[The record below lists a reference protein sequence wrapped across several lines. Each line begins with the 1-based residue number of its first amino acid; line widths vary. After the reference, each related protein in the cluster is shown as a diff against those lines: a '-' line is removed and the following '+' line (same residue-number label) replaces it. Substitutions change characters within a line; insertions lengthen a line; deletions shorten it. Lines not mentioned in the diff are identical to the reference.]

1 MSNPILIKDRFS
13 DEVNNSSDVMTLDW
27 AVNKSI
33 FLVAITIVS
42 AVTIWF
48 NAWTFTSTLNIFVIV
63 SLIIAFII
71 ALIISFVPKTSP
83 VLSPIYAI
91 LEWVAIWL
99 ISLKVEQSFP
109 GIVLQAVWLTF
120 SIFAVFLGLYKFKI
134 LRATEKFRKWVFA
147 ATLGIAILYLISVI
161 GTNSGWYVVPFI
173 HEWGI
178 TWIWFSLFVVWLAA
192 FNLIIDFDNIEE
204 FSKMWLPRYMEWYT
218 AFGLLVTLVWLYIE
232 VLRLLE
238 KLRK

>member
-147 ATLGIAILYLISVI
+147 ATLGIAILYLISFI
-161 GTNSGWYVVPFI
+161 GTISGWYVVPFI

-178 TWIWFSLFVVWLAA
+178 TWIWFSCC
-192 FNLIIDFDNIEE
+192 LISCI
-204 FSKMWLPRYMEWYT
+204 
-218 AFGLLVTLVWLYIE
+218 
-232 VLRLLE
+232 
-238 KLRK
+238 

>member
-33 FLVAITIVS
+33 FLLAITIVS

-48 NAWTFTSTLNIFVIV
+48 NAGTFTSTLNIFVIV
-63 SLIIAFII
+63 SLVISTILVF
-71 ALIISFVPKTSP
+71 IISFFPKTSP

-99 ISLKVEQSFP
+99 ISLKLEQSFP
-109 GIVLQAVWLTF
+109 WIVLQAVWLTF
-120 SIFAVFLGLYKFKI
+120 SIFTVFLVLYKFKV

-147 ATLGIAILYLISVI
+147 ATLAILIVYLINI
-161 GTNSGWYVVPFI
+161 LWNLTNLYSVPFI
-173 HEWGI
+173 HDGGI
-178 TWIWFSLFVVWLAA
+178 IWIWFSLFVVWLAA

>member
-48 NAWTFTSTLNIFVIV
+48 NAGTFTSTLNIFVIV

-71 ALIISFVPKTSP
+71 ALIISFIPKTSP

-91 LEWVAIWL
+91 LE
-99 ISLKVEQSFP
+99 
-109 GIVLQAVWLTF
+109 
-120 SIFAVFLGLYKFKI
+120 LYKFKI

-147 ATLGIAILYLISVI
+147 ATLGIAILYLISFI
-161 GTNSGWYVVPFI
+161 GTISGWYVVPFI

-178 TWIWFSLFVVWLAA
+178 IWIWFSLFVVWLAA